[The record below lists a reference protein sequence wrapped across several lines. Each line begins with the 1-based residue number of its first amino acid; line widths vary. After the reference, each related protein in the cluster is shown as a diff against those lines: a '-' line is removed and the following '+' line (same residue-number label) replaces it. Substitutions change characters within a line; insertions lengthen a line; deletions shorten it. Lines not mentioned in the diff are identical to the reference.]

1 MICRFVQN
9 TETVNLLGLKIDEN
23 LTNICVSAKGKLNA
37 LQGSRKYLSLNP
49 RATNNLIALKLLWPM
64 SILAPY
70 SKLKTISRVKSWTNV
85 KDELLFFQN
94 IETGLKYRI

>member
-23 LTNICVSAKGKLNA
+23 LTFKNHITNICVSAKGKLNA

-49 RATNNLIALKLLWPM
+49 RATNNLIALKLL
-64 SILAPY
+64 
-70 SKLKTISRVKSWTNV
+70 
-85 KDELLFFQN
+85 
-94 IETGLKYRI
+94 